1 MGKYSSHMAKRLFTH
16 VWTDKIIH
24 NRLRKSEGDLTPG
37 LRQQQVPG
45 GHHQAGQAWTEPP
58 GQQGS

>member
-1 MGKYSSHMAKRLFTH
+1 MAKRLFTH

-24 NRLRKSEGDLTPG
+24 NRLRKGEGDLTPG